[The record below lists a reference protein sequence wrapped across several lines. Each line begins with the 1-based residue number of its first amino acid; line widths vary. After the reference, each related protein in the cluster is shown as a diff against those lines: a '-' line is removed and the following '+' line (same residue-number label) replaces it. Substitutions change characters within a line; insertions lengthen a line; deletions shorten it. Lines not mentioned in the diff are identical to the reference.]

1 MVIRN
6 NHTATRPTVSV
17 IIPVHNAEEFLAEAI
32 ESVLGQSV
40 PPQQVI
46 VVDDGSTDQSA
57 QVARRYNNYIQ
68 LIQQANAGSAAARN
82 CGVTLAHG
90 DLLAFLDD
98 DDYWMPEKLA
108 LQLAAFQ
115 ETPQLEAVYGQI
127 KQSHTPTADGEERAH
142 FALEME
148 NGCHVDTLL
157 IRRAA
162 FARVGPFDS
171 AWMIDTVEWMW
182 RARRLGL
189 YTQTLPQ
196 VLACRR
202 IHGANQSILQR
213 ERGRKE
219 YLRLIR
225 QVLVQQRNV
234 VCSE

>member
-1 MVIRN
+1 MN
-6 NHTATRPTVSV
+6 NNAATHPTVSV
-17 IIPVHNAEEFLAEAI
+17 IIPVHNAEQFLAEAI
-32 ESVLGQSV
+32 ESVLAQSV

-46 VVDDGSTDQSA
+46 VVDDGSTDQSV
-57 QVARRYNNYIQ
+57 QVARRYDNYIQ
-68 LIQQANAGSAAARN
+68 LVQKANAGSAAARN
-82 CGVTLAHG
+82 DGVTLAHG

-98 DDYWMPEKLA
+98 DDYWVPEKLA

-127 KQSHTPTADGEERAH
+127 KQSHTLTKDADAHTH

-157 IRRAA
+157 VRRAA
-162 FARVGPFDS
+162 FQRVGPFDS

-189 YTQTLPQ
+189 YTRVLPQ
-196 VLACRR
+196 VLAWRR

-213 ERGRKE
+213 ERGRTE

-225 QVLVQQRNV
+225 QVLVQQRKV
-234 VCSE
+234 LCPER